1 MIFFLSYICSLY
13 FKTIVHNLRMK
24 YIDSKKLS
32 DPQFNLYTGSSCSTF
47 YLMVEQLKK
56 HVTTQGRPPKLSVED

>member
-1 MIFFLSYICSLY
+1 
-13 FKTIVHNLRMK
+13 MK